1 MIQGERVTEPR
12 PVTCLAPAAVSAQT
26 FPIVPLVDRSRIL
39 EPSACCRVSLPV
51 YVIVIASSVPAI
63 IGGTCAL
70 AFSNM
75 LESIVTPLVALGTIG
90 QGGMSTGPVGTVKF
104 MLRAGSMF
112 SGGVKVRA
120 GSMFSGKFIPKDL
133 SIANIDCTI
142 AAAPGAIFS
151 GVMSHFAPQAGQL
164 MVTGGNTIG
173 TGSPMNV
180 CWLRN
185 VKVS

>member
-104 MLRAGSMF
+104 M
-112 SGGVKVRA
+112 VRA
-120 GSMFSGKFIPKDL
+120 GSMFSGKFNPKDL

-151 GVMSHFAPQAGQL
+151 GLMSHFAPQAGQL
-164 MVTGGNTIG
+164 MVT
-173 TGSPMNV
+173 
-180 CWLRN
+180 
-185 VKVS
+185 